1 MTVKQETK
9 KKGTAPKLTAYLVKG
24 MFFVTKRPRLKSFF
38 YEKVRVCLPM
48 GATFK
53 KRNDTV
59 QVTLEDGTACHGL
72 YTVHPP
78 EKGFT
83 PALKA
88 KDHFRPILLTY
99 EKEAHAESGKAAV
112 AKLFTT

>member
-1 MTVKQETK
+1 MTVKQETG

-53 KRNDTV
+53 KRDDTV
-59 QVTLEDGTACHGL
+59 QVTLEDGTACHGI

-99 EKEAHAESGKAAV
+99 EKETQAESGKAAV

>member
-1 MTVKQETK
+1 MTDSSK
-9 KKGTAPKLTAYLVKG
+9 KEKTGKVPKLTAYLVKG
-24 MFFVTKRPRLKSFF
+24 MFFVKKRPRLKSFL
-38 YEKVRVCLPM
+38 YEKVTVFLPE
-48 GATFK
+48 GATLK
-53 KRNDTV
+53 ECDQTI
-59 QVTLEDGTACHGL
+59 QVTLEDGTACHGI

-88 KDHFRPILLTY
+88 KEHFRPILLTY
-99 EKEAHAESGKAAV
+99 EKEAQAESGKAAV